1 MHQLQLN
8 SGTRYRVENR
18 WIADVPFIARPKT
31 FGKKKIDGVLYYLGS
46 KGKIYVVELFD
57 KMFKPVKP

>member
-18 WIADVPFIARPKT
+18 WVADVPFLTKPKII
-31 FGKKKIDGVLYYLGS
+31 GQKKVKGTSYYLGS
-46 KGKIYVVELFD
+46 NGKIYVVELFD